1 MNKKIIVLGN
11 GFLGNSLYNHLYSG
25 GYNVSIFNRHNLDDL
40 VSFLKIHENDIL
52 INCSGI
58 GHPSILENNPKEYN
72 NEIEFINKVIK
83 ITNKYNLFLIHYSSA
98 AACGYNYDFEE
109 KLYSISQNNTLYG
122 SLKCNVENL
131 ISINMSSN
139 DYIILRLFSVYGIG
153 LKKQLFYDLFNK
165 YQKLDHIF
173 KLNSVLDERNFISI
187 NDVLESTEFII
198 NNDIVSNNII
208 NISNNEPIKISTA
221 ISTGYSILN
230 KIFEKKYKPIVN
242 EGRNDLNNNFLSMH
256 PQSSSL
262 KINGFFINSSLEENL
277 NYYYLWLKCNT
288 NNINF

>member
-1 MNKKIIVLGN
+1 
-11 GFLGNSLYNHLYSG
+11 
-25 GYNVSIFNRHNLDDL
+25 
-40 VSFLKIHENDIL
+40 
-52 INCSGI
+52 
-58 GHPSILENNPKEYN
+58 
-72 NEIEFINKVIK
+72 
-83 ITNKYNLFLIHYSSA
+83 
-98 AACGYNYDFEE
+98 
-109 KLYSISQNNTLYG
+109 
-122 SLKCNVENL
+122 
-131 ISINMSSN
+131 MSSN